1 MTRQESP
8 AQILNSIAART
19 VGGLLVMAALPFAIV
34 GILAFNVY
42 DTVKDAVRAS
52 GFPDWFYGRRAQ

>member
-1 MTRQESP
+1 MTRERSP
-8 AQILNSIAART
+8 ADIITDIVASTLGA
-19 VGGLLVMAALPFAIV
+19 LLAMIALPFAIV

-52 GFPDWFYGRRAQ
+52 GFPDWFYGRRAK